1 MIRDFIE
8 EDTEIVLSLGKEL
21 NKNFNIGTNDL
32 EKTIVYVENG
42 EVLGFLSYS
51 LLYGVLDLTN
61 IIVNKS
67 RRNRGIGKMLLNY
80 IKNLDDVERVMLEVR
95 ESNKNAIDFYRN
107 NGFKNLRTIKDYYS
121 NGEDAIVMEAV
132 IR

>member
-8 EDTEIVLSLGKEL
+8 EDTATVLSLGKEL
-21 NKNFNIGTNDL
+21 NEHFNIGTNDL
-32 EKTIVYVENG
+32 EKIIVYVEDY
-42 EVLGFLSYS
+42 EILGFLSYS

-61 IIVNKS
+61 IIVKKFK
-67 RRNRGIGKMLLNY
+67 RNRGIGKTLLNY
-80 IKNLDDVERVMLEVR
+80 IKDLDDVERIMLEVR

-107 NGFKNLRTIKDYYS
+107 NGFKDLRTIKDYYS